1 MRLFVRRAMS
11 GRPPLFVRLMVA
23 AAGAVA
29 VLFFAAAAYLYFAA
43 PEGEAAAPGP
53 PAPTGSAAA
62 PLSLEACHPRGGAT
76 QPGGLSPARRR
87 HSAWRPVT
95 RAAVA
100 NQPPGLSPAR
110 GGRVICDI

>member
-43 PEGEAAAPGP
+43 PEG
-53 PAPTGSAAA
+53 
-62 PLSLEACHPRGGAT
+62 
-76 QPGGLSPARRR
+76 
-87 HSAWRPVT
+87 
-95 RAAVA
+95 
-100 NQPPGLSPAR
+100 
-110 GGRVICDI
+110 